1 MFWNVP
7 ESAEVGALR
16 LPTRFHLNFRSRSR
30 LVFSIFLFGSSLLVA
45 SVVLADNGC
54 GSGGG
59 CFSAKDPS
67 VVVTARVVAVWMV
80 ND

>member
-45 SVVLADNGC
+45 SVVSADNGC

-59 CFSAKDPS
+59 CFFAKDPS
-67 VVVTARVVAVWMV
+67 VVVTARVVTVWMV